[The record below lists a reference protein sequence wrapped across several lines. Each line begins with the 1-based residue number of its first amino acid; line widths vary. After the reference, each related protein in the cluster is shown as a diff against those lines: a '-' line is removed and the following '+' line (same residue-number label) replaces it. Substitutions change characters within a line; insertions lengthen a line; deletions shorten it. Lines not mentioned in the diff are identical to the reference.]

1 MNQTDLA
8 YLGGFIDGEGSIMYT
23 RNGVG
28 KRGLGYFRLIF
39 SITSTDIEIIDWIVT
54 TFPQYKWTRE
64 VRKFSNPKHK
74 DAYCLKVQS
83 DSAAKFI
90 GLVKPYLRI
99 KQPQARVAMLAD
111 YYNKLIRGYPGAT
124 GKLKLIDPIKQKL
137 ALQMKQLNHRGK

>member
-1 MNQTDLA
+1 MNQLNLA

-23 RNGVG
+23 KNGVG

-39 SITSTDIEIIDWIVT
+39 SVTSTDIEIIDWIVS

-64 VRKFSNPKHK
+64 VRKFNNPKHK
-74 DAYCLKVQS
+74 DAYCLKVQG

-90 GLVKPYLRI
+90 KLVAPYLRI
-99 KQPQARVAMLAD
+99 KRPQARVAELAD
-111 YYNKLIRGYPGAT
+111 YYNKLIRGCPGVT
-124 GKLKLIDPIKQKL
+124 WKLKLIDPIKQQL